1 MSLETNSPDAYLQ
14 YFSST
19 NDFVQSAYT
28 ELLHR
33 QGNQQEVKF
42 WENQIEN
49 GLSYANVISYFTSSP
64 EYQQNITTPKE
75 FITSLYSD
83 LLHRSPDSDGLQ
95 HWSQELIATS
105 KEVVVKKILDSKEFQ
120 HSSSAQSDHD
130 TDKPLLFASEGG
142 GFRAMTTDAGLFAGL
157 IKYFEDTRGSKI
169 DISNFL
175 FNADAISGNSGSSW
189 FLSCLAYSEAFK
201 SSLQDYKYF
210 FDPNDNGYMGLVGQ
224 EYIKYIKGNI
234 NPSAK
239 VPAEIVDFID
249 LLKIISNLNWADFVG
264 QTVYAPHDTLK
275 VFKDINFHSSLEHR
289 TDALPTQPLIY
300 QVALST
306 DRAGVAPYSFLG
318 ETTVTIANAGHDEM
332 DHFYTFIP
340 TSVTSLGEKSFQ
352 QASILPTISTQS
364 LELLYEEITSISQ
377 NNYRSTYTKAPEL
390 NFNDLSVFTASSAS
404 SAALAFANSI
414 EASHLPAEIVRTTQE
429 LATPVLVK
437 KSSSGSI
444 GSDYPDAAGKNYPI
458 VGPESLESLKIT
470 PILRL
475 GDGHY
480 ADGTSVTSGMSYF
493 TPDQLK
499 NGFNVT
505 LFGNLG
511 YTDLLKTG
519 PIDLGVLSILG
530 IVQDPKIQGI
540 ESGKIGSSTY
550 VPNLNH
556 PSNQVFELT
565 NVSDINN
572 WSPKP
577 VWSYASSDS
586 KFQVNYYEIGVKT
599 SKNNSYTESGN
610 QGTLKLWEVVSDTN
624 LISDPTEIGW
634 SGYSYLYEDIINALQ
649 TTSNGIVG
657 AELLASS
664 LGLI

>member
-1 MSLETNSPDAYLQ
+1 MSLEINSPDAYLQ

-19 NDFVQSAYT
+19 NNFVQSAYT

-33 QGNQQEVKF
+33 QGKQQEVKF

-175 FNADAISGNSGSSW
+175 SHADAISGNSGSSW